1 MGVFWLFTGLPLIAS
16 RLCGA
21 RSLTMLVRGVL
32 TTMSGS
38 LGGITAARN
47 KGGQYLRAR
56 VVPVDPG
63 SFYQTALRTIFG
75 QLAVLWSSTLTAAQ
89 RTAWDTYAANVTV
102 VNRIGETVNLTGLQ
116 MYIRSNTPR
125 LQAGKPRVDAGPVV
139 MSLPA
144 FTPFTMAVA
153 GGGATLSISFTDTDA
168 WANLDDSC
176 AIILGAREQ
185 APTINFFK
193 GPYRFASRIDGL
205 TAGPPTSPAS
215 VTSPFSYTSGNKA
228 FAQVRISLADGR
240 LSTVQR
246 LEAIAS

>member
-1 MGVFWLFTGLPLIAS
+1 MLI
-16 RLCGA
+16 
-21 RSLTMLVRGVL
+21 RGIL

-47 KGGQYLRAR
+47 KGGMYLRAR

-63 SFYQTALRTIFG
+63 SFFQTAVRTIFG

-89 RTAWDTYAANVTV
+89 RTAWETYAENVTV
-102 VNRIGETVNLTGLQ
+102 VNRIGETVNLTGFQ

-125 LQAGKPRVDAGPVV
+125 LQAGLPRVDIGPVT

-144 FTPFTMAVA
+144 FTPMSMAVA
-153 GGGATLSISFTDTDA
+153 GGGSTLSVSFTDSDA
-168 WANLDDSC
+168 WANLDDN
-176 AIILGAREQ
+176 AALVLGAREQ

-193 GPYRFASRIDGL
+193 GPYRFASSILGL
-205 TAGPPTSPAS
+205 TIGPPTSPAAI
-215 VTSPFSYTSGNKA
+215 TSPFSYTSGNKA

-240 LSTVQR
+240 LSAVQR

>member
-1 MGVFWLFTGLPLIAS
+1 
-16 RLCGA
+16 
-21 RSLTMLVRGVL
+21 MLVRGIL

-63 SFYQTALRTIFG
+63 SFFQTTLRTIFG
-75 QLAVLWSSTLTAAQ
+75 SLAVLWQTTLTAAQ

-125 LQAGKPRVDAGPVV
+125 IQASEARVDDGPTEFNLGSFTD
-139 MSLPA
+139 MSM
-144 FTPFTMAVA
+144 TVA
-153 GGGATLSISFTDTDA
+153 GGGSTLSVTFDNGDD
-168 WANLDDSC
+168 WANEDD
-176 AIILGAREQ
+176 AVAMILASREV

-193 GPYRFASRIDGL
+193 GPYRFAANIEGDG
-205 TAGPPTSPAS
+205 TVPPTTPAS
-215 VTSPFSYTSGNKA
+215 ITSPFTYTSGNKA
-228 FAQVRISLADGR
+228 FAQVRISRADGR
-240 LSTVQR
+240 LSAVQR
-246 LEAIAS
+246 IGAIAS